1 MVAAQAAAE
10 GELREA
16 LKKKPVFHTRGGPV
30 NVRHC
35 REHCA
40 SYVSTVVFALA
51 SELCK
56 AARVRVLSVDE
67 IAECVEEF
75 IHKLTVHAY
84 YDFKLESAWSRWEF
98 FRDEMNPAILQ
109 SDDWREHLR
118 ERAEVADLVGAES
131 TNSPDLSVGQSASS
145 DKDKPTTTKNT
156 LAERERLS
164 LLRVIR
170 ALANEAGIDISMTT
184 KTGESISAMTELL
197 GIRVAPRTI
206 SGYLKKIKE
215 ELERPPLP
223 PRSH

>member
-1 MVAAQAAAE
+1 MSAIVESTARPTSRRWYSPWRASCARQRGSE
-10 GELREA
+10 FCRSTKLRSA
-16 LKKKPVFHTRGGPV
+16 LKSSSTNCGSEF
-30 NVRHC
+30 C
-35 REHCA
+35 R
-40 SYVSTVVFALA
+40 STKLRSALK
-51 SELCK
+51 S
-56 AARVRVLSVDE
+56 S
-67 IAECVEEF
+67 
-75 IHKLTVHAY
+75 LTVHAY